1 MHGIC
6 LLDSTNPSTT
16 LKASRIWS
24 PTLNNGTT
32 SKPILGHDI
41 VTKRVNMDKPQ
52 NSTPVYNGKNK
63 EHDGPNVTL
72 IVLIIVAVILL
83 LCSIGLAVYISKN
96 GHQTEERD
104 DDGNLFQLIE
114 V

>member
-1 MHGIC
+1 
-6 LLDSTNPSTT
+6 
-16 LKASRIWS
+16 
-24 PTLNNGTT
+24 
-32 SKPILGHDI
+32 
-41 VTKRVNMDKPQ
+41 MDKPQ